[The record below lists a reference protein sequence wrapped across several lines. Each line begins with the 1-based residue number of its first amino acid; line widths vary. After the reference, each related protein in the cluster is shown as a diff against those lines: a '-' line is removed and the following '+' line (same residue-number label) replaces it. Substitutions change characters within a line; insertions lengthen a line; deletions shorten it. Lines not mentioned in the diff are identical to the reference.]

1 MGIAWPQTSG
11 NLIDIKEDNLTMDPD
26 GSLFTHSI
34 LAVQAASPAALAVSI
49 GLFLLFLAL
58 CAFFALCETALA
70 EYSESRLEKQAED
83 SDRRAALFL
92 HMAEQYSSLTTK
104 VRTGF
109 VLSVMACE
117 GLLVFGPAGNL
128 SAALANTWMRPCADA
143 LSLMLTI
150 LIGSA
155 LVLIAGY
162 LIPRHLAWRDPNRAA
177 CGAAAALQFF
187 AVLVTPLSALCSL
200 ISNGL
205 LRMMGIDPNAD
216 PEEGTEEDI
225 REMVDVGNEKGLI
238 PQSEREMIY
247 NIFEFDDR
255 TAEDVMTHRTEIEA
269 VEVDD
274 DIDDALKIAI
284 EKGFSRIPVYEDT
297 LDNVVGVLYAKDL
310 LLLIGQGSDQSHTIR
325 SLMRPALYVPESTR
339 CRDLFRQFQQ
349 KKVQIA
355 IVVDEYGGTSGMVTM
370 EDLLESIVGEIQDEY
385 DEEEDA
391 ITQVSE
397 SVYTIDGSAD
407 LEEVQRFLPLEVP
420 EEADYDTLS
429 GLLTDALGRIPEQ
442 GEHPEIILSGIRFTV
457 MEMDERRIGRVRA
470 EILPESE
477 EESEK

>member
-1 MGIAWPQTSG
+1 
-11 NLIDIKEDNLTMDPD
+11 
-26 GSLFTHSI
+26 
-34 LAVQAASPAALAVSI
+34 
-49 GLFLLFLAL
+49 
-58 CAFFALCETALA
+58 
-70 EYSESRLEKQAED
+70 
-83 SDRRAALFL
+83 
-92 HMAEQYSSLTTK
+92 
-104 VRTGF
+104 
-109 VLSVMACE
+109 
-117 GLLVFGPAGNL
+117 
-128 SAALANTWMRPCADA
+128 
-143 LSLMLTI
+143 
-150 LIGSA
+150 
-155 LVLIAGY
+155 
-162 LIPRHLAWRDPNRAA
+162 
-177 CGAAAALQFF
+177 
-187 AVLVTPLSALCSL
+187 
-200 ISNGL
+200 
-205 LRMMGIDPNAD
+205 
-216 PEEGTEEDI
+216 
-225 REMVDVGNEKGLI
+225 
-238 PQSEREMIY
+238 
-247 NIFEFDDR
+247 
-255 TAEDVMTHRTEIEA
+255 MTHRTEIEA

-470 EILPESE
+470 EILPEPE

>member
-1 MGIAWPQTSG
+1 
-11 NLIDIKEDNLTMDPD
+11 MDPD

-34 LAVQAASPAALAVSI
+34 LAVQAASPTSLAASI

-58 CAFFALCETALA
+58 CAFFALCETAIT

-83 SDRRAALFL
+83 GDRHAALFL
-92 HMAEQYSSLTTK
+92 QLAEQYSSLTTK

-117 GLLVFGPAGNL
+117 GMLLFGPAQTL
-128 SAALANTWMRPCADA
+128 AAMLVEVGMRRGAA
-143 LSLMLTI
+143 VSLSLALTI

-162 LIPRHLAWRDPNRAA
+162 LIPRHLAWRDPNRTA
-177 CGAAAALQFF
+177 GSTVVPLQLGIR
-187 AVLVTPLSALCSL
+187 LVTPLSAFCSL
-200 ISNGL
+200 ISNGV
-205 LRMMGIDPNAD
+205 LRLMSIDPTAD

-274 DIDDALKIAI
+274 DIDEALKIAI

-310 LLLIGQGSDQSHTIR
+310 LMLIGQGGSSPSTIR
-325 SLMRPALYVPESTR
+325 ALMRSALYVPESTR

-385 DEEEDA
+385 DEEEDTV
-391 ITQVSE
+391 TQVSE
-397 SVYTIDGSAD
+397 SVYTIDGAAD

-429 GLLTDALGRIPEQ
+429 GLLTDALGRIPAP
-442 GEHPEIILSGIRFTV
+442 GEHPEIVLSGIRFTV
-457 MEMDERRIGRVRA
+457 MEMDERRIGRVKA
-470 EILPESE
+470 ELLPEPE
-477 EESEK
+477 EQEEK

>member
-1 MGIAWPQTSG
+1 
-11 NLIDIKEDNLTMDPD
+11 
-26 GSLFTHSI
+26 
-34 LAVQAASPAALAVSI
+34 
-49 GLFLLFLAL
+49 
-58 CAFFALCETALA
+58 
-70 EYSESRLEKQAED
+70 
-83 SDRRAALFL
+83 
-92 HMAEQYSSLTTK
+92 
-104 VRTGF
+104 
-109 VLSVMACE
+109 
-117 GLLVFGPAGNL
+117 
-128 SAALANTWMRPCADA
+128 
-143 LSLMLTI
+143 
-150 LIGSA
+150 
-155 LVLIAGY
+155 
-162 LIPRHLAWRDPNRAA
+162 
-177 CGAAAALQFF
+177 
-187 AVLVTPLSALCSL
+187 
-200 ISNGL
+200 
-205 LRMMGIDPNAD
+205 MGIDPNAD

-274 DIDDALKIAI
+274 DIDEALKIAI

-310 LLLIGQGSDQSHTIR
+310 LMLIGQGGSSPSTIR
-325 SLMRPALYVPESTR
+325 ALMRSALYVPESTR

-385 DEEEDA
+385 DEEEDTV
-391 ITQVSE
+391 TQVSE
-397 SVYTIDGSAD
+397 SVYTIDGAAD

-429 GLLTDALGRIPEQ
+429 GLLTDALGRIPAP
-442 GEHPEIILSGIRFTV
+442 GEHPEIVLSGIRFTV
-457 MEMDERRIGRVRA
+457 MEMDERRIGRVKA
-470 EILPESE
+470 ELLPEPE
-477 EESEK
+477 EQEAK